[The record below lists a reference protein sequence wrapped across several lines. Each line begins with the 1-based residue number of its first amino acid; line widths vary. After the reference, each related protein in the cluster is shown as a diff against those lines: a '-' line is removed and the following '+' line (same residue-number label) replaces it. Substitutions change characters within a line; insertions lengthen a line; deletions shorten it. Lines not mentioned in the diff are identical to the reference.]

1 MYELNKIAFGSFLAQ
16 LRKEKGM
23 TQKELAAGLYVSDK
37 AVSKNRLHVIKA
49 MRVWCVVSRRLT
61 PRRTEG
67 AVQRER
73 ATGWQAWAAVLIV
86 YILSLFGAIVI
97 PAKKYELPTGEGERK
112 RALLLIARL
121 CYTGEIQWR
130 RTNTV

>member
-1 MYELNKIAFGSFLAQ
+1 MYELNKIVFGSFLAQ

-37 AVSKNRLHVIKA
+37 AVNKNWLHVIKA
-49 MRVWCVVSRRLT
+49 MRVWCVVSMLLT
-61 PRRTEG
+61 PLCTEG
-67 AVQRER
+67 AVQLER

-97 PAKKYELPTGEGERK
+97 PAKKYE
-112 RALLLIARL
+112 
-121 CYTGEIQWR
+121 
-130 RTNTV
+130 